1 MRGEGTMRSE
11 EEREVPQQKQ
21 KNPQH
26 TCGEKRYDECSMGGR
41 NHVSHF
47 SWHAQYLVR
56 SKGNSLFR
64 AM

>member
-1 MRGEGTMRSE
+1 MMRSE

-21 KNPQH
+21 KPQH
-26 TCGEKRYDECSMGGR
+26 NVGKKIMMSAAWGGK

-56 SKGNSLFR
+56 LKGDSSCS
-64 AM
+64 AQCE